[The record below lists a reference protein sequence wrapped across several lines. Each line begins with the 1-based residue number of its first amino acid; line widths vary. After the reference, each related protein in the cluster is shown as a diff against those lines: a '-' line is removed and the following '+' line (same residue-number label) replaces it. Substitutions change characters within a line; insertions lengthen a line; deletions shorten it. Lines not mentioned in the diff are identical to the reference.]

1 VLLPFLVSLLHTTN
15 DLFGAFLT
23 PLLPRLQTFFG
34 VNYASVSLLVAVY
47 SLTSS
52 LLQPVAGLIADRY
65 DRRMLAALGPL
76 LVALGCGLMGYMP
89 NPFIL
94 AVLLGV
100 SGLGSALFHSAGAA
114 LVGQYAPKERKGFW
128 LSFFGS
134 SGYVGLTLGP
144 IVSLGIVSSARA
156 VDGTGLASAVGLQRL
171 AWLIPL
177 ALIPAIFLL
186 RQAPPTKLK
195 TKPSTFRDLARVFRG
210 QVARLWAMATLRNIA
225 FMSFSTTIPYW
236 FAQRGIPETLAPG
249 TPWWFLTTTLA
260 LTVYNIAATAGAFLG
275 GTLSDRFGRRTV
287 LVSTMVFAIPLYIGL
302 LLVPPETAW
311 LYLPLLALTGAL
323 MNAGI
328 PVAVVMAQEHEPTQI
343 ATVSGLLMG
352 FTWGFAGLFYG
363 IIGPLVERFGVIP
376 TMTALG
382 LLLIPALIVTLSV
395 KDAKDMP
402 QNQSVRVPSQ
412 VAAD

>member
-34 VNYASVSLLVAVY
+34 VNYASVSLLVAIY

-76 LVALGCGLMGYMP
+76 LVALGCGLMGFMP
-89 NPFIL
+89 NPFVL

-114 LVGQYAPKERKGFW
+114 LVGQYAPPKRKGFW

-144 IVSLGIVSSARA
+144 IASLSIASSI
-156 VDGTGLASAVGLQRL
+156 GLKGL

-177 ALIPAIFLL
+177 ALIPAILL
-186 RQAPPTKLK
+186 LLQAPPTKVK

-210 QVARLWAMATLRNIA
+210 QVARLWALATLRNIA

-236 FAQRGIPETLAPG
+236 FAQRGIPENQLGLPPG
-249 TPWWFLTTTLA
+249 TPWWILTTTLA
-260 LTVYNIAATAGAFLG
+260 LTVYNVAATAGAFLG
-275 GTLSDRFGRRTV
+275 GTLSDRFGRKTI

-302 LLVPPETAW
+302 LLVPPESAW
-311 LYLPLLALTGAL
+311 IYLPLLALTGAL

-382 LLLIPALIVTLSV
+382 LLLLPALTITLSV
-395 KDAKDMP
+395 REAKDMP
-402 QNQSVRVPSQ
+402 SVGTAATQ
-412 VAAD
+412 VATD

>member
-34 VNYASVSLLVAVY
+34 VNYASVSILVAIY

-65 DRRMLAALGPL
+65 DRKLLAALGPL

-94 AVLLGV
+94 AVLLGI

-114 LVGQYAPKERKGFW
+114 LVGQYAPPERKGFW

-134 SGYVGLTLGP
+134 AGYVGLTLGP
-144 IVSLGIVSSARA
+144 IVSLGIVSSAGMNTEA
-156 VDGTGLASAVGLQRL
+156 ATGVGLQRL
-171 AWLIPL
+171 VWLIPL
-177 ALIPAIFLL
+177 ALMPAFFLL
-186 RQAPPTKLK
+186 RQAPPTKIK

-236 FAQRGIPETLAPG
+236 FAQRNIPETLAPG
-249 TPWWFLTTTLA
+249 QPWWLLTTALA

-275 GTLSDRFGRRTV
+275 GTLSDRFGRKTI

-302 LLVPPETAW
+302 LIVPPESAW
-311 LYLPLLALTGAL
+311 LYLPLLAVTGAL

-328 PVAVVMAQEHEPTQI
+328 PVAVVMAQEHEPRQI

-363 IIGPLVERFGVIP
+363 VIGPLVERFGVIP

-382 LLLIPALIVTLSV
+382 LLLIPALTITMSI
-395 KDAKDMP
+395 KEAKDMP
-402 QNQSVRVPSQ
+402 GVASASA
-412 VAAD
+412 AAD

>member
-1 VLLPFLVSLLHTTN
+1 MLAFLVSLLHATN

-23 PLLPRLQTFFG
+23 PLLPNLQKFFN

-47 SLTSS
+47 SFTSS

-76 LVALGCGLMGYMP
+76 LVALGCGLMGFMP
-89 NPFIL
+89 NLYTL
-94 AVLLGV
+94 AIALGI

-114 LVGQYAPKERKGFW
+114 LVGQYAPPERRGFW

-144 IVSLGIVSSARA
+144 VLSLGIVNSASENI
-156 VDGTGLASAVGLQRL
+156 GTGLHRL

-177 ALIPAIFLL
+177 ALLPALLLL
-186 RQAPPTKLK
+186 RQAPLTKIK
-195 TKPSTFRDLARVFRG
+195 TKPSTFKDLGRVFRG
-210 QVARLWAMATLRNIA
+210 QVARLWALATLRNIA

-236 FAQRGIPETLAPG
+236 FEQRGIPETTVGLPEG
-249 TPWWFLTTTLA
+249 TGFILTTTLA
-260 LTVYNIAATAGAFLG
+260 LLVYNIAATTGAFMG
-275 GTLSDRFGRRTV
+275 GTLSDRFGRKTI

-302 LLVPPETAW
+302 LLVAPENMW

-363 IIGPLVERFGVIP
+363 LIGPLVERFGVIP

-382 LLLIPALIVTLSV
+382 LLLIPALLITLSV

-402 QNQSVRVPSQ
+402 QHQVGTSSV
-412 VAAD
+412 ATD

>member
-1 VLLPFLVSLLHTTN
+1 MVSLLHTTN

-34 VNYASVSLLVAVY
+34 ANYGTVSVLVAVY

-65 DRRMLAALGPL
+65 DRRLLAALGPL
-76 LVALGCGLMGYMP
+76 LVALGCGLMGYTP
-89 NPFIL
+89 NPFVL

-100 SGLGSALFHSAGAA
+100 SGLGSALFHAAGAA
-114 LVGQYAPKERKGFW
+114 LVGQFASPQRKGFW

-144 IVSLGIVSSARA
+144 IVSLWIVNSGGPDNTLNS
-156 VDGTGLASAVGLQRL
+156 TTLGLQRL
-171 AWLIPL
+171 VWLVPL
-177 ALIPAIFLL
+177 ALIPAFLLL
-186 RQAPPTKLK
+186 RQAPPTKIQ
-195 TKPSTFRDLARVFRG
+195 TKPSTFSDLARVFRG
-210 QVARLWAMATLRNIA
+210 QVARLWALATLRNIV

-236 FAQRGIPETLAPG
+236 FAQRNISETLSSG
-249 TPWWFLTTTLA
+249 QPWWLLTTTLT

-275 GTLSDRFGRRTV
+275 GTLSDRFGRKTI
-287 LVSTMVFAIPLYIGL
+287 LVITMLFAIPLYIGL
-302 LLVPPETAW
+302 LIVPPESAW
-311 LYLPLLALTGAL
+311 LYLPLLACTGAL

-328 PVAVVMAQEHEPTQI
+328 PVAVVMAQEHEPQQI

-363 IIGPLVERFGVIP
+363 FIGPLVERFGVIQ

-382 LLLIPALIVTLSV
+382 LLLIPALIITLSV
-395 KDAKDMP
+395 REAAKP
-402 QNQSVRVPSQ
+402 QASAI
-412 VAAD
+412 AAD

>member
-1 VLLPFLVSLLHTTN
+1 VLAFLVSLLHTTN

-23 PLLPRLQTFFG
+23 PLLPSLQKFFK
-34 VNYASVSLLVAVY
+34 VNYGAVSLLVAVY

-76 LVALGCGLMGYMP
+76 LVALGCGLMGFMP
-89 NPFIL
+89 NPFVL

-100 SGLGSALFHSAGAA
+100 SGLGSALFHAAGAA
-114 LVGQYAPKERKGFW
+114 LVGQYAPPERKGFW

-144 IVSLGIVSSARA
+144 IVSLGIVSSSGENI
-156 VDGTGLASAVGLQRL
+156 GTGLHRL

-177 ALIPAIFLL
+177 ALIPALLLL
-186 RQAPPTKLK
+186 RQAPSTKIK
-195 TKPSTFRDLARVFRG
+195 TKPSTFKDLARVFRG
-210 QVARLWAMATLRNIA
+210 QVARLWALATLRNIA

-236 FAQRGIPETLAPG
+236 FEQRGIPETMVGLPSG
-249 TPWWFLTTTLA
+249 TGFILTTTLA
-260 LTVYNIAATAGAFLG
+260 LTVYNVAATAGAFLG
-275 GTLSDRFGRRTV
+275 GTLSDRFGRKSILV
-287 LVSTMVFAIPLYIGL
+287 LTMVFSVPLYIGL
-302 LLVPPETAW
+302 LLVAPEAMW
-311 LYLPLLALTGAL
+311 IYLPLLALTGAF

-363 IIGPLVERFGVIP
+363 LIGPLVERFGVIP

-382 LLLIPALIVTLSV
+382 LLLIPALLITLSI
-395 KDAKDMP
+395 KEAKDMP
-402 QNQSVRVPSQ
+402 QAVGASSQ

>member
-1 VLLPFLVSLLHTTN
+1 VLAFLVSLLHTTN

-23 PLLPRLQTFFG
+23 PLLPTLQKFFNVKYG
-34 VNYASVSLLVAVY
+34 AVSLLVAVY

-76 LVALGCGLMGYMP
+76 LAALGLGLMGFMP
-89 NPFIL
+89 NPFVL

-100 SGLGSALFHSAGAA
+100 SGLGSALFHAAGAA
-114 LVGQYAPKERKGFW
+114 LVGQYAPPERKGFW

-144 IVSLGIVSSARA
+144 VISLGIVSSAGENIGA
-156 VDGTGLASAVGLQRL
+156 GLQRL
-171 AWLIPL
+171 AWLLPF
-177 ALIPAIFLL
+177 ALIPALLLL
-186 RQAPPTKLK
+186 RQAPPINIK
-195 TKPSTFRDLARVFRG
+195 TKPSTFKDLARVFRG
-210 QVARLWAMATLRNIA
+210 QVAWLWAMATLRNIA

-236 FAQRGIPETLAPG
+236 FEQRGIPETMVGLPPG
-249 TPWWFLTTTLA
+249 TGFILTTTLA
-260 LTVYNIAATAGAFLG
+260 LTVYNVAATTGAFLG
-275 GTLSDRFGRRTV
+275 GTLSDRFGRKAI
-287 LVSTMVFAIPLYIGL
+287 LVSTMLFAIPLYIGL
-302 LLVPPETAW
+302 LLVAPEMMW

-363 IIGPLVERFGVIP
+363 LIGPLVERFGVIP

-382 LLLIPALIVTLSV
+382 LLLIPALLITLSV
-395 KDAKDMP
+395 KEAKDMP
-402 QNQSVRVPSQ
+402 QGVGTPSQ
-412 VAAD
+412 VATD

>member
-89 NPFIL
+89 NPFVL

-114 LVGQYAPKERKGFW
+114 LVGQYAPPERRGFW

-134 SGYVGLTLGP
+134 AGYAGLTLGP
-144 IVSLGIVSSARA
+144 IVSLTIVNSANA
-156 VDGTGLASAVGLQRL
+156 ANDVANNSGVGLQRL
-171 AWLIPL
+171 VWLIPL
-177 ALIPAIFLL
+177 ALIPAFLLL
-186 RQAPPTKLK
+186 RQAPPTKIK
-195 TKPSTFRDLARVFRG
+195 TKPSTFKDLARVFRG
-210 QVARLWAMATLRNIA
+210 QVARLWALATLRNIA

-236 FAQRGIPETLAPG
+236 FVQRGIPETLTPG
-249 TPWWFLTTTLA
+249 QPWWILTTTLA
-260 LTVYNIAATAGAFLG
+260 LTVYNIAATTGAFLG
-275 GTLSDRFGRRTV
+275 GTLSDRFGRKTI
-287 LVSTMVFAIPLYIGL
+287 LVGTMVFAIPLYLGL
-302 LLVPPETAW
+302 LIVPPETAW
-311 LYLPLLALTGAL
+311 LYLPLLAITGAL

-376 TMTALG
+376 TMTVLG
-382 LLLIPALIVTLSV
+382 LLLIPALTITLSV
-395 KDAKDMP
+395 RDAKDMP
-402 QNQSVRVPSQ
+402 STQTNAQ
-412 VAAD
+412 AATD

>member
-1 VLLPFLVSLLHTTN
+1 VLAFLVSLLHTTN

-23 PLLPRLQTFFG
+23 PLLPTLQKFFN
-34 VNYASVSLLVAVY
+34 VNYGVVSVLVAVY

-76 LVALGCGLMGYMP
+76 LVALGCGLMGFMP

-100 SGLGSALFHSAGAA
+100 SGLGSALFHAAGAA
-114 LVGQYAPKERKGFW
+114 LVGQYAPPERKGFW

-144 IVSLGIVSSARA
+144 VISLGIVSSAGENI
-156 VDGTGLASAVGLQRL
+156 GTGLHRL

-177 ALIPAIFLL
+177 ALVPALLLL
-186 RQAPPTKLK
+186 RQAPPINIK
-195 TKPSTFRDLARVFRG
+195 TKPSTFQDLARVFRG
-210 QVARLWAMATLRNIA
+210 QVARLWALATLRNIT

-236 FAQRGIPETLAPG
+236 FEQRGIPESMVGLPPG
-249 TPWWFLTTTLA
+249 TGFILTTTLA
-260 LTVYNIAATAGAFLG
+260 LTIYNVAATAGAFLG
-275 GTLSDRFGRRTV
+275 GTLSDRFGRKMI

-302 LLVPPETAW
+302 LLVAPENMW

-363 IIGPLVERFGVIP
+363 LIGPLVERFGVIP

-382 LLLIPALIVTLSV
+382 LLLIPALTITLSV
-395 KDAKDMP
+395 KEAKDMP
-402 QNQSVRVPSQ
+402 QAVGAGSQ
-412 VAAD
+412 VATD

>member
-1 VLLPFLVSLLHTTN
+1 MLAFLVSLLHTTN

-23 PLLPRLQTFFG
+23 PLLPTLQKFFN
-34 VNYASVSLLVAVY
+34 VNYGVVSVLVAVY

-76 LVALGCGLMGYMP
+76 LVALGCGLMGFMP

-100 SGLGSALFHSAGAA
+100 SGLGSALFHAAGAA
-114 LVGQYAPKERKGFW
+114 LVGQYAPPERKGFW

-144 IVSLGIVSSARA
+144 VISLGIVSSAGENI
-156 VDGTGLASAVGLQRL
+156 GTGLHRL

-177 ALIPAIFLL
+177 ALVPALLLL
-186 RQAPPTKLK
+186 RQAPPINIK
-195 TKPSTFRDLARVFRG
+195 TKPSTFQDLARVFRG
-210 QVARLWAMATLRNIA
+210 QVARLWALATLRNIT

-236 FAQRGIPETLAPG
+236 FEQRGIPESMVGLPPG
-249 TPWWFLTTTLA
+249 TGFILTTTLA
-260 LTVYNIAATAGAFLG
+260 LTIYNVAATAGAFLG
-275 GTLSDRFGRRTV
+275 GTLSDRFGRKMI

-302 LLVPPETAW
+302 LLVAPENMW

-363 IIGPLVERFGVIP
+363 LIGPLVERFGVIP

-382 LLLIPALIVTLSV
+382 LLLIPALTITLSV
-395 KDAKDMP
+395 KEAKDMP
-402 QNQSVRVPSQ
+402 QAVGAGSQ
-412 VAAD
+412 VATD